1 MHRASDLR
9 GRLGKWAA
17 VASIAAASVGGAACA
32 DKEPPP
38 NPPCERKCQ
47 DGVALRAIREMMK
60 FAFNMTL
67 QMQPVGYN
75 DLTTDK
81 FLRGTA
87 RVFGNAYANSEQ
99 GVTDVDLTYVFT
111 QAVYAKKQDD
121 PEQNYIMGLDGII
134 TQTGKMAVQPSSPT
148 SLKMH
153 SESLTLAGKVYDP
166 PIDYLDMG
174 HNLVM
179 LQNGNSVSGVFCDR
193 DDSGPSLDGG
203 ANPDGDAN
211 PEGGPGVEGGRTVEG
226 DRSLDGGADLDG
238 GVSWDGGPIPA
249 GCRLVGFSF

>member
-1 MHRASDLR
+1 M
-9 GRLGKWAA
+9 
-17 VASIAAASVGGAACA
+17 VSIAVASVGGAACA

-38 NPPCERKCQ
+38 NPPCERECQ

-111 QAVYAKKQDD
+111 QAVYAKKQDE
-121 PEQNYIMGLDGII
+121 PEQNYVMGLDGTI
-134 TQTGKMAVQPSSPT
+134 TQMGKIAVQPSSPT

-153 SESLTLAGKVYDP
+153 SESLTVAGKVYDP

-179 LQNGNSVSGVFCDR
+179 LQNGNSVSGVLCDR

-203 ANPDGDAN
+203 SNG
-211 PEGGPGVEGGRTVEG
+211 
-226 DRSLDGGADLDG
+226 DGGSSGDGGSNADG
-238 GVSWDGGPIPA
+238 GVSWDGGPIPE